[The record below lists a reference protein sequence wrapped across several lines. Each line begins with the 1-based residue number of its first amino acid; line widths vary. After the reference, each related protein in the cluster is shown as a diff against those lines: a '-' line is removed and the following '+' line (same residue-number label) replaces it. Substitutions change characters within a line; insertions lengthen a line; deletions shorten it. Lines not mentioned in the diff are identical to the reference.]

1 LTNGR
6 DISTNQ
12 PVSGANF
19 PKIRLAI
26 APSKAF
32 SFHNHSRD
40 SRVAF
45 HGFED
50 FNKQQHKIMA
60 DPTPAPTPPAPA
72 TPHPH
77 SVFNQAQLAALNEAD
92 KITTAAQKS
101 AYAAPLAVREITA
114 AYVTQLVADILA
126 CRQTGAT
133 AARQKYARTNP
144 VMMNDYLVS
153 HRLNPNQ
160 ATFKESVQAV
170 ITRLGSD
177 TLPGITPAKVVNLQT
192 LLTAYGTAAANPTSM
207 QSDATTQ
214 RKQRDAQVSSI
225 TDRRMT
231 IQFAA
236 DAEWP
241 FSVDANAGI
250 RGEFFLPAS
259 QPFHG

>member
-1 LTNGR
+1 
-6 DISTNQ
+6 
-12 PVSGANF
+12 
-19 PKIRLAI
+19 
-26 APSKAF
+26 
-32 SFHNHSRD
+32 
-40 SRVAF
+40 
-45 HGFED
+45 
-50 FNKQQHKIMA
+50 MA
-60 DPTPAPTPPAPA
+60 DPTPTPPPPA

-92 KITTAAQKS
+92 KITTAAQKP

-133 AARQKYARTNP
+133 AAQSTTGKTAATGAQHTAETGLMAALHEVQAAARQKYARTNP

-170 ITRLGSD
+170 ITKLGTD
-177 TLPGITPAKVVNLQT
+177 TLPGITPAKVANLQT
-192 LLTAYGTAAANPTSM
+192 LLTAYTTAAANPTSM

-214 RKQRDAQVSSI
+214 RKQRDAQVTSI

-241 FSVDANAGI
+241 FSVDANAGV
-250 RGEFFLPAS
+250 RGEFFLPLS

>member
-1 LTNGR
+1 M
-6 DISTNQ
+6 
-12 PVSGANF
+12 
-19 PKIRLAI
+19 
-26 APSKAF
+26 
-32 SFHNHSRD
+32 D
-40 SRVAF
+40 SRILTINQ
-45 HGFED
+45 H
-50 FNKQQHKIMA
+50 HKIM
-60 DPTPAPTPPAPA
+60 PTPTPPTPPP

-77 SVFNQAQLAALNEAD
+77 SLFNQAQLAQLNEAD
-92 KITTAAQKS
+92 KISTAAQKP
-101 AYAAPLAVREITA
+101 AYVAPLTAREITPA
-114 AYVTQLVADILA
+114 FVTQLVADILA
-126 CRQTGAT
+126 CRTLGAT
-133 AARQKYARTNP
+133 AAQSTTGKMSATGGEHTAETSLMAALHEVQAAARQKYARTNP

-177 TLPGITPAKVVNLQT
+177 TLPGITPAKVANLQT

-214 RKQRDAQVSSI
+214 RKQRDAQVQST

-241 FSVDANAGI
+241 FSVDANAGV
-250 RGEFFLPAS
+250 RVEFFLPAR